1 MFVNGGRRVLRNRNR
16 VKSSMLEW
24 TLVGYRMA
32 RGRYGRPFEVMST
45 TSARPAATADSCW
58 REPGICANPV
68 TSGEPTRWGAEG
80 PRREARVPPPG
91 TDRCGPERGT

>member
-1 MFVNGGRRVLRNRNR
+1 M

-32 RGRYGRPFEVMST
+32 SGRYGRPFKVIST

-58 REPGICANPV
+58 REPAICSNRI
-68 TSGEPTRWGAEG
+68 TSG
-80 PRREARVPPPG
+80 
-91 TDRCGPERGT
+91 